1 MAKLTVI
8 YWRDIPAQV
17 VAKERRT
24 SAKRQLT
31 NRFEAAIDRSAMR
44 AKMSKADDYIGEWRR
59 SAPVDCS
66 GDLEEVAEQA
76 AQKLENEYTDNR
88 LSTLIQNKGFELAA
102 EE

>member
-44 AKMSKADDYIGEWRR
+44 AKMAAADDYIGEWRR
-59 SAPVDCS
+59 SAPVDC
-66 GDLEEVAEQA
+66 GDDLEQVAEQA
-76 AQKLENEYTDNR
+76 AQQLETDYSDDR
-88 LSTLIQNKGFELAA
+88 LSRLIQNKGFEMAA

>member
-1 MAKLTVI
+1 MGKLTVI

-31 NRFEAAIDRSAMR
+31 NRFEAAIDRAAMR
-44 AKMSKADDYIGEWRR
+44 AKMSASDDYIGEWRR
-59 SAPVDCS
+59 SAATACGD
-66 GDLEEVAEQA
+66 DLERAAEQA
-76 AQKLENEYTDNR
+76 AQQLENDYTDDR
-88 LSTLIQNKGFELAA
+88 LSALIQNKGFEMAA